1 MKVYSV
7 NRIYSVFS
15 KSFWK
20 LVLGFVLPCELMI
33 VIWAIVKS
41 SFGIKQLMGM
51 GMVFAVAVAVSVLI
65 CPAMFIL
72 DDSTIRC
79 QMYLQKDLPFFM
91 RVNKQKYVW
100 SSMTVSVCRISKIE
114 YAPLGNGTVGRLRLT
129 GEIRTQNQKG
139 EYEDVRNPPKTVE
152 FFGVCNFEQV
162 CRDLREAFPQA
173 EHIQL

>member
-20 LVLGFVLPCELMI
+20 FVLGVVLPCELMI
-33 VIWAIVKS
+33 VIWAIARS
-41 SFGIKQLMGM
+41 SFGVKQLTGM
-51 GMVFAVAVAVSVLI
+51 GLVFVVALVGWLLAR
-65 CPAMFIL
+65 PAMFIL

-79 QMYLQKDLPFFM
+79 RMYLQKDLPFFM
-91 RVNKQKYVW
+91 RVNKQKNVW

-114 YAPLGNGTVGRLRLT
+114 YAPWGIGTVGSLRLT

-152 FFGVCNFEQV
+152 FFGVCNFQQV

-173 EHIQL
+173 EHI

>member
-1 MKVYSV
+1 MKVYRI

-15 KSFWK
+15 KAFWK
-20 LVLGFVLPCELMI
+20 FVLGVVLPCELLI

-65 CPAMFIL
+65 RPAMFIL
-72 DDSTIRC
+72 DDAAIRC
-79 QMYLQKDLPFFM
+79 QMYLQKDLPFFV
-91 RVNKQKYVW
+91 RRSKLG
-100 SSMTVSVCRISKIE
+100 SAMTVSVCRISKIE
-114 YAPLGNGTVGRLRLT
+114 YAPLGNGSVGSLRLT

-152 FFGVCNFEQV
+152 FFGVCNFQQV
-162 CRDLREAFPQA
+162 CRDLRTAFPQA
-173 EHIQL
+173 EHI